1 MTMRKGRFDEPASET
16 AQLYSESVSID
27 WRLASHDIKGSL
39 AHAAALAKAGIL
51 TKEEHDKI
59 EAALIVIE
67 AEIKAGDF
75 RWERSLEDVHMNIEA
90 VLTKRIGAA
99 GAKLHTA
106 RSRNDQVALDLR
118 LYVKAEAAE
127 VCSRLRELQRAL
139 LSLSERHQAVIMPG
153 YTHLQRAQPISLGH
167 YFLAQMEALE
177 RDHARII
184 DCARRADVLPLGSG
198 AIAGSTIALDR
209 EWMAREL
216 GFAKLSQNSLDAV
229 GDRDFVAEFL
239 FGLAL
244 IGMHLSRLS
253 EELILWSTAEFGFIT
268 FSDAF
273 STGSSLMPQKKNPDM
288 AELTRGKTGRLYGN
302 LIALLTTLKGL
313 PSSYQRDL
321 QEDKSPLFD
330 SVTTVKD
337 ALRVFAAMLPELTIN
352 AARMESAADDP
363 NLLATDL
370 AEYLVKKGMPFREAH
385 EAVGKMVARAT
396 TAKVA
401 LNNVSLLEMQEISK
415 LFGDD
420 VLKVFDVRGSLAKRT
435 AIGAPS
441 PENVA
446 AQIARWKSLL

>member
-1 MTMRKGRFDEPASET
+1 MRQGRFDEPASET

-27 WRLASHDIKGSL
+27 WRLYSHDIKGSL
-39 AHAAALAKAGIL
+39 AHAAALAAAGIL
-51 TKEEHDKI
+51 TKEEHEKI
-59 EAALIVIE
+59 EAALTVIE

-75 RWERSLEDVHMNIEA
+75 RWDRSLEDVHMNIEA
-90 VLTKRIGAA
+90 ALTKRIGAA

-118 LYVKAEAAE
+118 LFVKAEGAE
-127 VCSRLRELQRAL
+127 VCTRLRALQRAL
-139 LSLSERHQAVIMPG
+139 LSLAERHQKVILPG

-167 YFLAQMEALE
+167 YFLAHMEALE

-184 DCARRADVLPLGSG
+184 DCARRADVLPLGAG
-198 AIAGSTIALDR
+198 AIAGSTIVLDR
-209 EWMAREL
+209 EAIARDL

-239 FGLAL
+239 FGLAM

-253 EELILWSTAEFGFIT
+253 EELILWSTTEFGFIA

-302 LIALLTTLKGL
+302 LVALLTTLKGL

-321 QEDKSPLFD
+321 QEDKGPLFD
-330 SVTTVKD
+330 SVATVKD
-337 ALRVFAAMLPELTIN
+337 ALSVFAAMLPELTIN
-352 AARMESAADDP
+352 TGRMESAADDP

-385 EAVGKMVARAT
+385 EVVGKLVARSTA
-396 TAKVA
+396 AKVA
-401 LNNVSLLEMQEISK
+401 LNNVTLLEMREVSK
-415 LFGDD
+415 FFEDD

>member
-1 MTMRKGRFDEPASET
+1 MRQGRFDEPASET
-16 AQLYSESVSID
+16 AQLYGESVSID
-27 WRLASHDIKGSL
+27 WRLYSHDIRGSL
-39 AHAAALAKAGIL
+39 AHAAALAAAGIL
-51 TKEEHDKI
+51 TKEEHEQI
-59 EAALIVIE
+59 EAALTVIE

-90 VLTKRIGAA
+90 ALTKRIGAA

-127 VCSRLRELQRAL
+127 VCTRLRALQSAL
-139 LSLSERHQAVIMPG
+139 LKLAERYQAVIMPG

-167 YFLAQMEALE
+167 YFLAHMEPLD
-177 RDHARII
+177 RDHARVI

-198 AIAGSTIALDR
+198 AIAGSTIVLNR
-209 EWMAREL
+209 ESIAREL
-216 GFAKLSQNSLDAV
+216 GFSKLSQNSLDAV

-239 FGLAL
+239 FGLAM

-253 EELILWSTAEFGFIT
+253 EELILWSTTEFGFIT

-302 LIALLTTLKGL
+302 LVALLTTLKGL

-321 QEDKSPLFD
+321 QEDKDPIFD

-337 ALRVFAAMLPELTIN
+337 ALQVFAAMLPELTIN
-352 AARMESAADDP
+352 TGRMESAADDP

-385 EAVGKMVARAT
+385 EAVGKLVARAAA
-396 TAKVA
+396 AKVA
-401 LNNVSLLEMQEISK
+401 LNNVSLLEMQEISR
-415 LFGDD
+415 LFEDD

-435 AIGAPS
+435 ATGAPS

-446 AQIARWKSLL
+446 AQVARWKSLL

>member
-1 MTMRKGRFDEPASET
+1 MRQGRFDEPASET

-27 WRLASHDIKGSL
+27 WRLYPHDIKGSL
-39 AHAAALAKAGIL
+39 AHAAALLAAGIL
-51 TKEEHDKI
+51 TKDEHEKI
-59 EAALIVIE
+59 QAALTVIE

-90 VLTKRIGAA
+90 ALTKRVGPA

-118 LYVKAEAAE
+118 LYVKTEAAE
-127 VCSRLRELQRAL
+127 ICTRLRDLQRAL
-139 LSLSERHQAVIMPG
+139 LGLADLHRNALLPG

-167 YFLAQMEALE
+167 FFLAHIEALE
-177 RDHARII
+177 RDHGRII
-184 DCARRADVLPLGSG
+184 DAARRADVLPLGAG
-198 AIAGSTIALDR
+198 ALAGSTIVLDR
-209 EWMAREL
+209 QAIAREL
-216 GFAKLSQNSLDAV
+216 GFAKVSQNSLDAV
-229 GDRDFVAEFL
+229 GDRDFVAELL
-239 FGLAL
+239 FGLAV

-302 LIALLTTLKGL
+302 LISLLTTLKGL
-313 PSSYQRDL
+313 PGSYQRDL
-321 QEDKSPLFD
+321 QEDKRPLFD

-337 ALRVFAAMLPELTIN
+337 ALQTFAAMVPEISFHT
-352 AARMESAADDP
+352 ARMERAADDP

-385 EAVGKMVARAT
+385 DVVGKLVARA
-396 TAKVA
+396 AGSNRQ
-401 LNNVSLLEMQEISK
+401 LNNISLFEMQGISA
-415 LFGDD
+415 LFDD
-420 VLKVFDVRGSLAKRT
+420 EVLKVFDVRGSLAKRT
-435 AIGAPS
+435 AVGAPS
-441 PENVA
+441 AENVS